1 MQKTVQLLCGV
12 HVKESLWGVSEML
25 DVRERLSFSPVRMRP
40 PVGEA
45 GAEIAA
51 EIHRVI

>member
-12 HVKESLWGVSEML
+12 HVKESFRGVPEML
-25 DVRERLSFSPVRMRP
+25 DVRERLSISPVRMRP

-51 EIHRVI
+51 EIHTVI